1 MKGVPRLTDIALLQ
15 MGFPHYG
22 LTIEDAGVLAQRL
35 DQWLKEHYS
44 NLQYDFILVTNDISQ
59 RPRAA
64 QGYMF
69 KNTSIQ
75 DGLLCEIRLESAK
88 VVDTGVYICKNE
100 VYTVLVLGNKPM
112 IKG

>member
-1 MKGVPRLTDIALLQ
+1 MTDLPKLTDIALLQ

-22 LTIEDAGVLAQRL
+22 LTIEDAAPLAKRL
-35 DQWLKEHYS
+35 DKWLKEYYS

-69 KNTSIQ
+69 QNTSIQ
-75 DGLLCEIRLESAK
+75 DGMLCEMRLESTK
-88 VVDTGVYICKNE
+88 VIDTGVYICKNE

-112 IKG
+112 TKG